1 MQLSTVTSRMRSM
14 SPATSVEPA
23 CSNFTSAALGWM
35 VAAAKDGGC
44 ASVLHT
50 PVPRRRQTA
59 VPQIVQRMIR
69 CIPHCYGRNGA
80 VVPQNFICRN
90 PVPRASRDKLGV
102 TMPTKKELLKTPIR
116 HIDIAKY
123 NVVPLVDAMASMAY
137 SSRDTARAASIY
149 EMMLRDSDCGVIL
162 CLAGSLISAG
172 LQKFFVDM
180 VRNNM
185 VDAIVSTG
193 ANIVDQ
199 GFFEALGFNH
209 YIAGDEYK
217 YGNGDGE
224 LRELMIDRIYDT
236 FIDEEE
242 LRICDETTEKII
254 NGLEPRA
261 YSSRE
266 IIREMGAYLEREG
279 RTPAKGNAD
288 SIVLAAYETGVP
300 IFCPA
305 FSDCSAG
312 FGFVAHQHA
321 RRGKP
326 VVSIDSAKDFYEL
339 TQLKIA
345 NPTTGLLMIGGGV
358 PKNFAQDIVVAAE
371 ILGVEASMHKYAIQ
385 ITVADARDGA
395 LSGSTLKEASSW
407 GKVDTTFEQMVYSE
421 ATLALPLVAGYAY
434 HKKAFAARTGKR
446 FARVLE
452 PVTA

>member
-1 MQLSTVTSRMRSM
+1 
-14 SPATSVEPA
+14 
-23 CSNFTSAALGWM
+23 
-35 VAAAKDGGC
+35 
-44 ASVLHT
+44 
-50 PVPRRRQTA
+50 
-59 VPQIVQRMIR
+59 
-69 CIPHCYGRNGA
+69 
-80 VVPQNFICRN
+80 
-90 PVPRASRDKLGV
+90 
-102 TMPTKKELLKTPIR
+102 MPTKKELLTTPIQ
-116 HIDIAKY
+116 HIDLAQY
-123 NVVPLVDAMASMAY
+123 NVVSLVDAMASMAY
-137 SSRDTARAASIY
+137 TSRDTARAASIY
-149 EMMLRDSDCGVIL
+149 EMMLRDTDCGVIL

-172 LQKFFVDM
+172 LQKVFVDM
-180 VRNNM
+180 IRNNM

-199 GFFEALGFNH
+199 DFFEALGFRH

-217 YGNGDGE
+217 YGNGDGD

-254 NGLEPRA
+254 NSMAPRA

-266 IIREMGAYLEREG
+266 IIREFGAYLEANG
-279 RTPAKGNAD
+279 RTPANGHND
-288 SIVLAAYETGVP
+288 SIIYAAYQKGVP

-321 RRGKP
+321 RRGQP

-371 ILGVEASMHKYAIQ
+371 ILGVDAPMHKYAIQ
-385 ITVADARDGA
+385 VTVADSRDGA

-407 GKVDTTFEQMVYSE
+407 GKVDTTFEQMVYAE
-421 ATLALPLVAGYAY
+421 ATLALPLIAGYSL
-434 HKKAFAARTGKR
+434 HKRAAEARQGKNWTE
-446 FARVLE
+446 VLSHIAE
-452 PVTA
+452 PVSA